1 MQIRQ
6 RPDPAAIGR
15 KHLDLIGV
23 SVCALVAEAIAN
35 QDRRALDGSKE
46 IAKKPR
52 IVRFWNPIDC
62 TAVCRD
68 IVQPTRIASI
78 RRPVA
83 DISPQIRIARREADG
98 VDLQPAAEPGGV
110 FAGAVVLQQ
119 RIVVEFA
126 GGEGE
131 AAAVRGGGFRSDISV
146 GVVVDRVEHHA
157 RVIDDAADGAE
168 VIRQQPAEVAGVGA
182 GDEIVDRIR
191 PEVASCQRAAGVQ
204 VGIDLEA
211 GEIVAGFIGIP
222 TVYGELLSRRGRAAG
237 VAVRVQNSLDA
248 VTPSVVAVGYT
259 KIDVG
264 AIGFSLDFRQLIV
277 VVVRIEPF
285 FGGARNPRAF
295 DEVAVVVV
303 GVVPEAVGAVL
314 VFAGGAVGA
323 VVRAAGSVHG
333 FAVAVV
339 AVGVG
344 GCPGGRRFRFEL
356 VGGIVIVIDLYA
368 VALLP
373 FEAVRVVVL
382 KRELRELARFGIA
395 GDALDDAIGGV
406 VTRRGE
412 GDDRGAGAGPRPVA
426 ALVGEELDVV
436 GRRDGPVL
444 IEVEGANVFGIAG
457 RIVERGGECGRFRTA
472 RIDAGVAVEIAEHA
486 VDRRHEVGIHRL
498 AVAVDFRVV
507 NRQVKHA
514 AVDGTGDDTAAAE

>member
-1 MQIRQ
+1 M
-6 RPDPAAIGR
+6 A
-15 KHLDLIGV
+15 
-23 SVCALVAEAIAN
+23 SAN
-35 QDRRALDGSKE
+35 SFDGSLNWKALGYRSQ
-46 IAKKPR
+46 IADISRACPEPRGGPFKVGKP
-52 IVRFWNPIDC
+52 NLSA
-62 TAVCRD
+62 AVCRIHTD
-68 IVQPTRIASI
+68 GSGIKSPDPVPMNIRRAQHTQGLNDPIDSSIDDLDPFTSAWICSI

-83 DISPQIRIARREADG
+83 HITVQIRIPRREADG

-168 VIRQQPAEVAGVGA
+168 VVRQQPAEVAGVGA

-191 PEVASCQRAAGVQ
+191 PEVASCQRTAGVQ

-222 TVYGELLSRRGRAAG
+222 TVYGELLSRRGRAAR

-248 VTPSVVAVGYT
+248 VAPSVVAVGYT

-285 FGGARNPRAF
+285 FGGAADAGAF

-303 GVVPEAVGAVL
+303 GEIPEAVGAVL
-314 VFAGGAVGA
+314 VFAGGGVGA
-323 VVRAAGSVHG
+323 VVRAAGGVDG

-344 GCPGGRRFRFEL
+344 GCPGG
-356 VGGIVIVIDLYA
+356 
-368 VALLP
+368 
-373 FEAVRVVVL
+373 VVSV
-382 KRELRELARFGIA
+382 
-395 GDALDDAIGGV
+395 
-406 VTRRGE
+406 
-412 GDDRGAGAGPRPVA
+412 
-426 ALVGEELDVV
+426 
-436 GRRDGPVL
+436 
-444 IEVEGANVFGIAG
+444 
-457 RIVERGGECGRFRTA
+457 
-472 RIDAGVAVEIAEHA
+472 
-486 VDRRHEVGIHRL
+486 
-498 AVAVDFRVV
+498 
-507 NRQVKHA
+507 
-514 AVDGTGDDTAAAE
+514 